1 LVAQFLPQPRDYGR
15 KAPESDVTNHASHLG
30 DHFLGLRRLAEK
42 PAVGGNID
50 ASSAGEKGSRIV
62 PRPSTR
68 R

>member
-1 LVAQFLPQPRDYGR
+1 LVAQFLPQSRDYGR
-15 KAPESDVTNHASHLG
+15 KAPASNVTDHASHLG

-42 PAVGGNID
+42 PAVVANID
-50 ASSAGEKGSRIV
+50 GSSVGEKGSRIV